1 VTDLG
6 KTSIIAATAA
16 NLLFLLTDV
25 IPYQQQLHYFNTAEA
40 GEAEC
45 IDYDL
50 PENTIT
56 INCDAF
62 FLDVVQ
68 AIDDDD
74 PEILENLGNG
84 DTF

>member
-6 KTSIIAATAA
+6 KTSIIVATAV

-45 IDYDL
+45 IDYDFQKTPL
-50 PENTIT
+50 PLT
-56 INCDAF
+56 AMLSF
-62 FLDVVQ
+62 
-68 AIDDDD
+68 
-74 PEILENLGNG
+74 
-84 DTF
+84 